1 MDILTMNIQYKL
13 AEFVANLFKQVHP
26 FSTIRH
32 WRFNSSFQK
41 MEQKI
46 VKGFIKNFVTF
57 LSFIRYSSRFP
68 FKTRAEVIVSKN
80 MSGCLFKRKGPPEGI
95 TNSET

>member
-13 AEFVANLFKQVHP
+13 AEFVVNLFKQVHP

-57 LSFIRYSSRFP
+57 LSFIRYFQDFLSKPELKLLLLKICQDVYSRD
-68 FKTRAEVIVSKN
+68 KVHLR
-80 MSGCLFKRKGPPEGI
+80 G
-95 TNSET
+95 